1 MILLTNQQ
9 INQPTKKMDM
19 VENITSLAE
28 INIGS
33 AATNGDT
40 RHVLYCDRHIEGIGH
55 EVKFLVTDMSHGNVK
70 IT

>member
-9 INQPTKKMDM
+9 INQPTKKMDV

-40 RHVLYCDRHIEGIGH
+40 RHVLYCDRHIE
-55 EVKFLVTDMSHGNVK
+55 E
-70 IT
+70 